1 MLIIFAFVN
10 SYAKIEKD
18 EILGLWLFDDG
29 KGNALKDS
37 SGNDNHSKLID
48 GPKWVAGQFGKA
60 LAFDAAEKQRVEV
73 DNSKT
78 LNPTKQISILAWEYL
93 EDKGGNRRFL
103 QKSAS
108 GGDNQYRLLL
118 EWGNFRFD
126 AGPGVTP
133 NTVDVPIFSEKKWH
147 HVAGIYDGKEITLY
161 IDGNKEGSK
170 PAKGDM
176 VPSDGPI
183 FLGTKWAEAPNG
195 DYWNGKIDEV
205 AVLSRGI
212 TQAEVKEVMKGFD
225 KIFVVDSTGKI
236 AITWGNVK
244 TDYH

>member
-10 SYAKIEKD
+10 SHAKIEKD
-18 EILGLWLFDDG
+18 EILGLWLFDDR

-161 IDGNKEGSK
+161 IDGSKEASWQKVTWCLAMVPFSLVPSGQELLMVTTGMARLTKSPSSAEGS
-170 PAKGDM
+170 
-176 VPSDGPI
+176 
-183 FLGTKWAEAPNG
+183 LR
-195 DYWNGKIDEV
+195 
-205 AVLSRGI
+205 LR
-212 TQAEVKEVMKGFD
+212 
-225 KIFVVDSTGKI
+225 
-236 AITWGNVK
+236 
-244 TDYH
+244 

>member
-1 MLIIFAFVN
+1 MLIIFTFVD

-37 SGNDNHSKLID
+37 SGNDNHGKLID
-48 GPKWVAGQFGKA
+48 GPKWIAGQFGKA

-73 DNSKT
+73 GNYKT
-78 LNPTKQISILAWEYL
+78 LNPTKQISILAWGYL

-103 QKSAS
+103 QKSEG

-147 HVAGIYDGKEITLY
+147 HVAGIYDGKEIIL
-161 IDGNKEGSK
+161 
-170 PAKGDM
+170 
-176 VPSDGPI
+176 
-183 FLGTKWAEAPNG
+183 
-195 DYWNGKIDEV
+195 
-205 AVLSRGI
+205 
-212 TQAEVKEVMKGFD
+212 
-225 KIFVVDSTGKI
+225 
-236 AITWGNVK
+236 
-244 TDYH
+244 